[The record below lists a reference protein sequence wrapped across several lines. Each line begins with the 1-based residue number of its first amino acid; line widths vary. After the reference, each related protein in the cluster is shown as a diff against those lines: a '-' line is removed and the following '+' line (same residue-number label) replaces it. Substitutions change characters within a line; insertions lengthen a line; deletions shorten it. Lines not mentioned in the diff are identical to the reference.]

1 MMGNLLPLLLG
12 SAIVPMQIVIT
23 IMLLSTPARV
33 RAAGA
38 WTAGMVL
45 VRLVQGVVFG
55 LILHSGAT
63 QRSEGGRTW
72 IVSTILLIVA
82 VLLLSTAVR
91 ELFGGDDP
99 DAPPPAWTTMLSAM
113 TPGKALLLGA
123 GMITIEARF
132 WVMTLGAIGVIGA
145 ADLRRPT
152 AIAIY
157 IVFVVL
163 AVSPHLMIV
172 GTAAL
177 APTRSKALLD
187 RALYLLRENNR
198 VIMVVVGFVFGTWF
212 MVTALTGFGLL

>member
-1 MMGNLLPLLLG
+1 
-12 SAIVPMQIVIT
+12 
-23 IMLLSTPARV
+23 
-33 RAAGA
+33 
-38 WTAGMVL
+38 
-45 VRLVQGVVFG
+45 
-55 LILHSGAT
+55 
-63 QRSEGGRTW
+63 
-72 IVSTILLIVA
+72 
-82 VLLLSTAVR
+82 
-91 ELFGGDDP
+91 
-99 DAPPPAWTTMLSAM
+99 M

-187 RALYLLRENNR
+187 RVLYLLRENNR

-212 MVTALTGFGLL
+212 MVTALTRFGLL